1 MNMAQHHRLR
11 LRLAIPA
18 HEYLA
23 YYRNQADTVM
33 ARTLDGR
40 SIEFPANA
48 LQRHVS
54 HHGVYGLFEI
64 AIDADHR
71 LVRIDRIGD

>member
-1 MNMAQHHRLR
+1 MTEQQHLSLR

-23 YYRNQADTVM
+23 YYRQQADAVM

-48 LQRHVS
+48 LRQHVTRD
-54 HHGVYGLFEI
+54 GVYGLFEI
-64 AIDADHR
+64 IVDAGYR
-71 LVRIDRIGD
+71 LIRIDRIGD